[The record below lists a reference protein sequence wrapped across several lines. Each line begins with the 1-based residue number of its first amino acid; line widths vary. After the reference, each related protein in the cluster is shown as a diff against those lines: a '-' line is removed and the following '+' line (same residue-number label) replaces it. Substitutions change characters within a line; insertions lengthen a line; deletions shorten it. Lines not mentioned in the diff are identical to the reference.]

1 MKGDDNMFRTIIFS
15 IAAVLTMSSVANA
28 YEVDYN
34 KAYRVVHNE
43 TAEILS
49 DISFEPQIEWVNG
62 HPYVSM
68 VEFDIEDRKCM
79 NLYPYNEII
88 LEPINSENIVWKR

>member
-1 MKGDDNMFRTIIFS
+1 MFRTIILS

-28 YEVDYN
+28 YEVNYN

-62 HPYVSM
+62 FPYVS
-68 VEFDIEDRKCM
+68 VKEFDREGRQYM
-79 NLYPYNEII
+79 NLYSYHEIF
-88 LEPINSENIVWKR
+88 LYPINPKNIIN